1 MFLLCFPE
9 SIILFKMIKWIF
21 FYSFHDANTLNR
33 RITEAA
39 SEQWTDSIT
48 NNYCIPK
55 KHPERNEWAVIIQ
68 PGYEQYFTTEE
79 LNSAIELTEDWFTF
93 INP

>member
-1 MFLLCFPE
+1 MGKYIVFNNE
-9 SIILFKMIKWIF
+9 A
-21 FYSFHDANTLNR
+21 DAVALN
-33 RITEAA
+33 EAKTA
-39 SEQWTDSIT
+39 LIPWTDGIT

-55 KHPERNEWAVIIQ
+55 RHPERNEWAVIIQ